1 MRVWRSVRVWLGVA
15 VLALGLVVATGGGL
29 AQQKPVVLLWQS
41 EGYGLEAVE
50 GLIESITGVDLQVQ
64 EFPYGDLRSKLQT
77 TLLAQDPGVAP
88 DLTMVDSIWL
98 GEFVEGGFL
107 ADLTGVVADAAED
120 WFPAFRD
127 GSQWP
132 PASGTYY
139 GLWYDT
145 DVRVTFYWPDL
156 LQQAG
161 VNPGDLL
168 YWDTF
173 IKACQQLKAALAA
186 QGVGACWLDMAGGWA
201 PDFEFFPYL
210 WQEGGEIL
218 VERDGRLV
226 PAFNGEAGVRALQF
240 LVDRVRAGIDPQT
253 QTFWGD
259 DFAQKKW
266 AVYPHGNWAGS
277 ESRFPGTTPRERQQT
292 IAVLPLPV
300 SEPGR
305 VPVTLAGGWIMTVP
319 AVIPSKA
326 PERFERAKAVL
337 QAFLRADV
345 MTEYYGALARVPVR
359 AGVDNAAL
367 AEKIEFFDFY
377 AKMASV
383 ARVRPAIPQWAQVAD
398 AIFQAM
404 SAAVFQG
411 VDPKT
416 ALDQAAQQVE
426 RILGQ

>member
-1 MRVWRSVRVWLGVA
+1 MLKMRWIFGA
-15 VLALGLVVATGGGL
+15 VLGLALLLATTGGL
-29 AQQKPVVLLWQS
+29 AEQKPVVILWQS

-50 GLIESITGVDLQVQ
+50 SLIESITGVDLQIQ

-77 TLLAQDPGVAP
+77 TLLAQDPDVAP

-98 GEFVEGGFL
+98 GEFAEGGFL
-107 ADLTGVVADAAED
+107 ADLTDVVADTAQD
-120 WFPAFRD
+120 WFATFRD

-132 PASGTYY
+132 PAGGTYY

-156 LQQAG
+156 LQEAG

-173 IKACQQLKAALAA
+173 ISACQSLKDALA
-186 QGVGACWLDMAGGWA
+186 GKGIGACWLDMAGSWA

-210 WQEGGEIL
+210 WAEGGEIL
-218 VERDGRLV
+218 VEQGGKFV
-226 PAFNGEAGVRALQF
+226 PAFNSEAGVKALQF
-240 LVDRVRAGIDPQT
+240 LVDRVKAGIDPQT
-253 QTFWGD
+253 ETFWGD

-277 ESRFPGTTPRERQQT
+277 ESRFPGTTPHQRQQR
-292 IAVLPLPV
+292 IAALPLPV
-300 SEPGR
+300 SEPGK
-305 VPVTLAGGWIMTVP
+305 VPVTLAGGWIMTIP
-319 AVIPSKA
+319 AVIQAKA
-326 PERFERAKAVL
+326 PARYQRAVQVL

-345 MTEYYGALARVPVR
+345 MTDYYAALARVPVR
-359 AGVDNAAL
+359 AGVDREKL
-367 AEKIEFFDFY
+367 AQAIEFFDFY
-377 AKMASV
+377 AKMASI
-383 ARVRPAIPQWAQVAD
+383 ARVRPAIPQWAQVSD

-411 VDPKT
+411 VDPKQ
-416 ALDQAAQQVE
+416 ALDQAAAQV
-426 RILGQ
+426 RQILGQ

>member
-1 MRVWRSVRVWLGVA
+1 VDYCC
-15 VLALGLVVATGGGL
+15 VV
-29 AQQKPVVLLWQS
+29 S
-41 EGYGLEAVE
+41 
-50 GLIESITGVDLQVQ
+50 S
-64 EFPYGDLRSKLQT
+64 SK
-77 TLLAQDPGVAP
+77 
-88 DLTMVDSIWL
+88 
-98 GEFVEGGFL
+98 
-107 ADLTGVVADAAED
+107 
-120 WFPAFRD
+120 
-127 GSQWP
+127 
-132 PASGTYY
+132 
-139 GLWYDT
+139 
-145 DVRVTFYWPDL
+145 
-156 LQQAG
+156 
-161 VNPGDLL
+161 
-168 YWDTF
+168 
-173 IKACQQLKAALAA
+173 
-186 QGVGACWLDMAGGWA
+186 
-201 PDFEFFPYL
+201 FFPYL

-240 LVDRVRAGIDPQT
+240 LVDRVQAGIDPQT

-326 PERFERAKAVL
+326 PERFERAQAVL

-359 AGVDNAAL
+359 AGVDNAVL

-383 ARVRPAIPQWAQVAD
+383 ARVRPAIPQWSQVAD

-426 RILGQ
+426 RMTTPRRRTPKAGTQGEGSTALTREGGSSPSPFSFGARSASGGSPTGSSCPCWRCWSPSPSSRSSGTFG